1 MIVGMREQMD
11 DLQRGFLTARD
22 ADRKLWERVTVLER
36 EVVDLKRDRDSQS
49 VDIASMWREIRSL
62 QDELRVVRQSSG

>member
-1 MIVGMREQMD
+1 MD

-49 VDIASMWREIRSL
+49 VEISSMWREIRSL
-62 QDELRVVRQSSG
+62 QDELRVLRQTRG